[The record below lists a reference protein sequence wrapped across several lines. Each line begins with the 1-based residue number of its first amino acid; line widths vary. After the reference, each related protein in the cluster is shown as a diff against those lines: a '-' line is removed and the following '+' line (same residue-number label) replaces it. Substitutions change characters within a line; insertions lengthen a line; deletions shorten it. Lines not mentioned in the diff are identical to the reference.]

1 MKIVLLESLGICKEL
16 LEQYVAPLRKEGH
29 VVECYERDQDVEK
42 QKQRIQDA
50 DVLILANMPLKEEVV
65 ETGRNLKFIDVAF
78 TGVDHIP
85 VGTAK
90 RLGIAVSNA
99 SGYSNDSVA
108 ELVLGMTLSL
118 LRKIPVVDQKTRMGG
133 VVGLDVGNE
142 LKGKTV
148 GIIGTGAIGSRVG
161 ELFSC
166 FGCRVLGYD
175 VRPRKI
181 PYITNASLEELLY
194 NSDIVTLHC
203 PLIDATRNLMNSTT
217 ISMMKK
223 GAILLNASR
232 GPVVDSEALA
242 QALNSGKLAAA
253 GVDVYE
259 MEPPIPDDHPL
270 LSAKNTILTP
280 HIAFLSAESMEK
292 RAEIV
297 FQNLRE
303 WMRGHQINMI
313 V

>member
-1 MKIVLLESLGICKEL
+1 MKIVLLESLGISEEL

-29 VVECYERDQDVEK
+29 EFACYERDLDVEK
-42 QKQRIQDA
+42 QKERIKDA
-50 DVLILANMPLKEEVV
+50 DALILANMPLKEEVV
-65 ETGRNLKFIDVAF
+65 EAGRNLKFIDVAF

-85 VGTAK
+85 VDAAK

-118 LRKIPVVDQKTRMGG
+118 LRKIPAVDQKARTGG
-133 VVGLDVGNE
+133 VVGSDVGNE

-175 VRPRKI
+175 VKPRNL
-181 PYITNASLEELLY
+181 PYITNVPLEELLY

-203 PLIDATRNLMNSTT
+203 PLIDSTRNLMNETT
-217 ISMMKK
+217 ISMMKD
-223 GAILLNASR
+223 GAILINASR

-259 MEPPIPDDHPL
+259 MEPPIPDSHPL

-280 HIAFLSAESMEK
+280 HVAFLSAESMEK

-297 FQNLRE
+297 FRNLRE
-303 WMRGHQINMI
+303 WMQGHQINTI